1 MNEPNFLC
9 LYPFRDGYDVAVMR
23 LGTLLRT
30 AAGDLKRAGDDKTL
44 AEFEKMDDA
53 EKFVFA
59 LRSFDKR
66 ASATGR
72 VFRAFSNDASG
83 RAAFL
88 RAVEEH
94 APRVLEEAQ
103 RIARDEEIFA
113 DI

>member
-9 LYPFRDGYDVAVMR
+9 LYPFQDSYDVAVMR

-30 AAGDLKRAGDDKTL
+30 AAGDLKRAGDEETL
-44 AEFEKMDDA
+44 SAFEKMDGA
-53 EKFVFA
+53 EQFVFA
-59 LRSFDKR
+59 LRLFDKL
-66 ASATGR
+66 ASRTGR
-72 VFRAFSNDASG
+72 VFRAFSNDADG

-94 APRVLEEAQ
+94 APDVLEEAQ

-113 DI
+113 EL